1 MTPKLPIKQN
11 SAGRWIYTATGRFAK
26 KSDYLPYLERK
37 LKANAARSASVKDY
51 WDSVKVVMK
60 VNNITD
66 VTEGRSK
73 LKEEVEKLKHI
84 YSELKSFTKD
94 PMTQKRYTIKNDQH
108 ARKLLMATEKY
119 KDDSNKI
126 SYHDLWERFRREKAD
141 KARRKEIFSQIE
153 QDQTELVS

>member
-1 MTPKLPIKQN
+1 MTPKIPIKQN
-11 SAGRWIYTATGRFAK
+11 SAGRWIYTATGQFAK
-26 KSDYLPYLERK
+26 KADYLPYLERK
-37 LKANAARSASVKDY
+37 LKANAARSAAVKDY

-66 VTEGRSK
+66 INEGRSK
-73 LKEEVEKLKHI
+73 LKEEINKLKHI

-94 PMTQKRYTIKNDQH
+94 PQTQKRYTIKNNQH

-119 KDDSNKI
+119 RDDSNKI